1 MAVGRVAGSLL
12 PPELLKG
19 SQEEWLPPD
28 GCRVAG
34 SLFPELP
41 FLGAPRRNGCRPMA
55 VGRVAGSLLPPE
67 LPFLGAPWRNG
78 CRLTAVGQQALSSLG
93 SRRARRLPPGRLEAV
108 APSCTP
114 LPGGTLAGTTLA
126 EGGVPAPP
134 GGPGLSR
141 RLHELL
147 RRNTP
152 LGPLGQ
158 KAARDGKRHAFP
170 PGLRL
175 HRARS
180 SRDSSYEKA
189 EAQSGRSRPCN
200 YAALRLYGLD

>member
-1 MAVGRVAGSLL
+1 MARPSSGDRSRVSSFPALAAESFCTSTAGRWSRGSLRSLLPQAPRLSGASALLSHPQLPFLRAPWRHGCRHGCRAAGSLL
-12 PPELLKG
+12 
-19 SQEEWLPPD
+19 
-28 GCRVAG
+28 
-34 SLFPELP
+34 
-41 FLGAPRRNGCRPMA
+41 
-55 VGRVAGSLLPPE
+55 PE

-152 LGPLGQ
+152 LAYVL
-158 KAARDGKRHAFP
+158 KEC
-170 PGLRL
+170 
-175 HRARS
+175 S
-180 SRDSSYEKA
+180 N
-189 EAQSGRSRPCN
+189 CN
-200 YAALRLYGLD
+200 CA